1 MGVFVKKGD
10 QEEPGGSG
18 GSGLHLDLEE
28 RYCAVCRRALLPWQE
43 SCPDDGGA
51 ALAISELPSAMPP
64 PPAHLLGDED
74 GEDDEDGDFDDP
86 DQGETTDPDDPT
98 SEHTT
103 RD

>member
-43 SCPDDGGA
+43 ACPDDGGA
-51 ALAISELPSAMPP
+51 ALTISDLPSPMPP

-74 GEDDEDGDFDDP
+74 EGSEDVERADDGEDNDP
-86 DQGETTDPDDPT
+86 NDPAVEHSTTD
-98 SEHTT
+98 
-103 RD
+103 

>member
-43 SCPDDGGA
+43 ACPDDGGA
-51 ALAISELPSAMPP
+51 ALTIQDLPAAMPP

-74 GEDDEDGDFDDP
+74 DDDGVEDH
-86 DQGETTDPDDPT
+86 DPDDPT
-98 SEHTT
+98 TEHLTA
-103 RD
+103 D